1 MAMPGAELERLHRK
15 LYGSPILI
23 SRIGDL
29 FANPR
34 RVEKKGTIT

>member
-29 FANPR
+29 FQIPGESKR
-34 RVEKKGTIT
+34 KEL